1 MCSMLIIFLKVNEM
15 DISLL
20 GLTTTMQRHY
30 LLILS
35 LYKLILVYLFLKQM
49 FTQYVFNI
57 NENTPFHGYFLIPTQ
72 YLIQTKSLKRFTN
85 NFFKR
90 KVFTITKLHAI
101 KIMDKK
107 LLAIYIRYYIL

>member
-49 FTQYVFNI
+49 FTQYV
-57 NENTPFHGYFLIPTQ
+57 L
-72 YLIQTKSLKRFTN
+72 
-85 NFFKR
+85 
-90 KVFTITKLHAI
+90 
-101 KIMDKK
+101 M
-107 LLAIYIRYYIL
+107 